1 MMRKHIVR
9 IGIGQAIGWIIANV
23 INAYF
28 WPTTGADLGIRIVIP
43 LLIVAV
49 VTALLYSLPSPPQRP
64 PDGNKPVDNKEM

>member
-1 MMRKHIVR
+1 MTRKHILR
-9 IGIGQAIGWIIANV
+9 IGIGQAIVWIIANV

-49 VTALLYSLPSPPQRP
+49 VTALLCYSPSPPQRLP
-64 PDGNKPVDNKEM
+64 NGNKSVDNKET